1 MQLTLQIKLL
11 VDTTQKDSLLR
22 TMVAFNAAANLAA
35 KAGFDGKV
43 FSQPSIHGLTY
54 YDIRTEYKLTAQL
67 AVRAI
72 GKAVDCFK
80 RDKTVC
86 PVFKPRSAVVYDER
100 IMRFKGLTAVS
111 LASLDGRLTIPIVIA
126 GYQQRQL
133 ERALRTGQADLVYRT
148 GKFYLLLTVELP
160 DGPAREAVGVLGVD
174 LGVEQIAVDSEGN
187 FYTGE
192 DVEKYRQK
200 MQRLRNDLQSCGTR
214 SAKRHLKRM
223 AQREANY
230 RRTKNHQISRRIVD
244 LAKARNCAIALE
256 NLTGIRQRTRFR
268 SKQRA
273 RMSGWAFHQ
282 LRSFIAYK
290 CVLAG
295 VTMILVDP
303 RNTSRTCNVC
313 GHCEKGNR
321 KSQAEFLCLS
331 CGHKAN
337 ADFNAARN
345 IRAEGDVKPPIV
357 TNVDQRAL
365 AVAS

>member
-11 VDTTQKDSLLR
+11 ADAVQKDSLLR
-22 TMVAFNAAANLAA
+22 TMAAFNAAANMAA

-54 YDIRTEYKLTAQL
+54 YAIRAEYKLTAQL

-126 GYQQRQL
+126 SYQQRQL
-133 ERALRTGQADLVYRT
+133 ERAMRTGQADLVYRT
-148 GKFYLLLTVELP
+148 GKFYLLLTVEFP

-200 MQRLRNDLQSCGTR
+200 MQRLRDDLQSCGTR
-214 SAKRHLKRM
+214 SAKRHLKRI

-230 RRTKNHQISRRIVD
+230 RRTKNHKFAERKLPTLSGRGISASWVD
-244 LAKARNCAIALE
+244 FGMVFVQ
-256 NLTGIRQRTRFR
+256 T
-268 SKQRA
+268 
-273 RMSGWAFHQ
+273 
-282 LRSFIAYK
+282 
-290 CVLAG
+290 
-295 VTMILVDP
+295 
-303 RNTSRTCNVC
+303 
-313 GHCEKGNR
+313 
-321 KSQAEFLCLS
+321 
-331 CGHKAN
+331 
-337 ADFNAARN
+337 
-345 IRAEGDVKPPIV
+345 
-357 TNVDQRAL
+357 
-365 AVAS
+365 